1 MSIWTVPL
9 FVIFS
14 RKCLILA
21 LLQRECLMSF
31 PLLSVQI
38 KFTSFTVSIELL
50 FLDRL
55 MFCRFKFYSK
65 HLKLKVRN
73 KLTSRILILLQP
85 IINSIFI
92 FVWRFRHH
100 SIHIKGFW
108 PRRNHL
114 GACVCM
120 LFSILAACL
129 PTGAKTTLF
138 VYWLMFRARVSW
150 RSKLWLLSKCI
161 FDSALLSSVGV
172 W

>member
-1 MSIWTVPL
+1 MFDFGAPSKRPL
-9 FVIFS
+9 
-14 RKCLILA
+14 
-21 LLQRECLMSF
+21 ECLMSF

-55 MFCRFKFYSK
+55 VFCRFKFYSK

-120 LFSILAACL
+120 LFYSRGMFTHWCQSNSFCLLAD
-129 PTGAKTTLF
+129 
-138 VYWLMFRARVSW
+138 V
-150 RSKLWLLSKCI
+150 
-161 FDSALLSSVGV
+161 
-172 W
+172 